1 MMVNYEPKAALN
13 SRYTIEEA
21 AELLGIHHNTLLRYV
36 KQGLLRCGFRRN
48 NRRKFFLGSEII
60 RFWKAQL

>member
-1 MMVNYEPKAALN
+1 MVSHEPKAVLN
-13 SRYTIEEA
+13 NRYTIEEA
-21 AELLGIHHNTLLRYV
+21 AELLGIHRNTLLRYV
-36 KQGLLRCGFRRN
+36 KLGLLRCGFRRN

>member
-21 AELLGIHHNTLLRYV
+21 AELLGIHV